1 MHWFASACG
10 GHKGSRACTHTCTA
24 HRFMVGTVQCSTLP
38 VLVVECLHPFPLV
51 STTFRVHFRGTAVLP
66 DVLPSTFV
74 CACLLP
80 VCSGCKGYGSGLVF
94 TCTALHY
101 LWGAVQCSTTSSY
114 IGCLVLASPIVSTT
128 SPRALEPHL
137 PLYSPRSLNKL
148 PRDPPSTAT
157 PPPL

>member
-38 VLVVECLHPFPLV
+38 MLVVECLHPFPLV

-74 CACLLP
+74 CACPLP
-80 VCSGCKGYGSGLVF
+80 VCSGCKGYGIS
-94 TCTALHY
+94 AEHRY
-101 LWGAVQCSTTSSY
+101 
-114 IGCLVLASPIVSTT
+114 ASPLI
-128 SPRALEPHL
+128 ALTMLSRQGLSLLICLAVCDHSVCHAITYPPL
-137 PLYSPRSLNKL
+137 PFLYSNTRGCS
-148 PRDPPSTAT
+148 RVQTIT
-157 PPPL
+157 IR